1 MNVFD
6 RRRFAVACVLTLVAL
21 PALWLASRNSAS
33 SVSPSSGGSGV
44 STTVAATAPPTT
56 AYQPQ
61 PPLFVGGDAEPQLP
75 PVINVAVPPAPGP
88 NEQLA
93 LASYHRYLGVVGTT
107 CSAPMAPDGVT
118 LTITN
123 VNNGLQVTCT
133 NSPAS
138 VVVPGGA
145 DLVIDTALFVRFADL
160 NDAPIT
166 VRVSWQ

>member
-33 SVSPSSGGSGV
+33 SSSPGGAVGA

-56 AYQPQ
+56 AYRPQ
-61 PPLFVGGDAEPQLP
+61 PPLFVGGDSEPQLP

-93 LASYHRYLGVVGTT
+93 LASYHRYQGVVGTT
-107 CSAPMAPDGVT
+107 CTAPMAPDGAT

-123 VNNGLQVTCT
+123 VNNGLQVSCI
-133 NSPAS
+133 NSSTS

-145 DLVIDTALFVRFADL
+145 DMVIDTALFVRFADL

>member
-1 MNVFD
+1 
-6 RRRFAVACVLTLVAL
+6 VACVLTLVAM
-21 PALWLASRNSAS
+21 PALWLASRDSAS
-33 SVSPSSGGSGV
+33 SVSPAAGDSGV
-44 STTVAATAPPTT
+44 QTTAPATEPPTS
-56 AYQPQ
+56 AYDPQ

-93 LASYHRYLGVVGTT
+93 RATYHRYLGVVGTT
-107 CSAPMAPDGVT
+107 CTAPMAPDGAT

-123 VNNGLQVTCT
+123 VNNDLQVKCT
-133 NSPAS
+133 NTAAT

-166 VRVSWQ
+166 VRVSWP

>member
-6 RRRFAVACVLTLVAL
+6 RRRFAVACALTLVAL
-21 PALWLASRNSAS
+21 PALWLASRNSAAS
-33 SVSPSSGGSGV
+33 SSPGGAIG
-44 STTVAATAPPTT
+44 AATTASPTAPSTT

-61 PPLFVGGDAEPQLP
+61 PPLFVGGDSEPQLP

-93 LASYHRYLGVVGTT
+93 HASYHRYQGIVGTT
-107 CSAPMAPDGVT
+107 CTAPLAPDGAT

-123 VNNGLQVTCT
+123 VNNGLQVQCI
-133 NSPAS
+133 NSATT
-138 VVVPGGA
+138 VIVPGGS

>member
-21 PALWLASRNSAS
+21 PALWLASRNSAA
-33 SVSPSSGGSGV
+33 SVSPVGDPGAP
-44 STTVAATAPPTT
+44 TTAAATAPPTT
-56 AYQPQ
+56 AYVPQ

-93 LASYHRYLGVVGTT
+93 QASFHRYLGIVGTT
-107 CSAPMAPDGVT
+107 CTAPLAPDGVI

-123 VNNGLQVTCT
+123 VNNGLQVSCT
-133 NSPAS
+133 NSATS
-138 VVVPGGA
+138 VAVPGGA

-166 VRVSWQ
+166 VRVSWP